1 MDYNVLGQA
10 SNFAINDRIE
20 EVRRLY
26 RDQYMNMLRS
36 RDEMTIV
43 IVVSVT
49 ICFLLLSVCEMWY

>member
-36 RDEMTIV
+36 RDETTIV

-49 ICFLLLSVCEMWY
+49 IYFLLLSVCEMWY